1 MSKKLK
7 ITEEQ
12 LKRLVVN
19 NKKINEEVEKTE
31 VEVTNE
37 NQLNESVKEY
47 KNEFERFLKGPKQ

>member
-19 NKKINEEVEKTE
+19 NKNIQEQQVPQEEEVK
-31 VEVTNE
+31 VE
-37 NQLNESVKEY
+37 NQLNESVKGY